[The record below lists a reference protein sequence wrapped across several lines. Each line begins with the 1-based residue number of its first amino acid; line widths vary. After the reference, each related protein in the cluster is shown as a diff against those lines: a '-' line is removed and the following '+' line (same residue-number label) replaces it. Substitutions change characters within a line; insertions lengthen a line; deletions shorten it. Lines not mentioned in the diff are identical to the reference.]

1 MAKLITDA
9 CSTEG
14 FKFITE
20 SATGKD
26 GKSKPPMYVLQGVYA
41 QAETTNGNG
50 RSYPYKLLKG
60 EIDRFTEEMV
70 KTGRALGG
78 LEHPDYPDIKPED
91 SCIRIL
97 QLKEDNNKTWVGRS
111 CILASAP
118 EFGIKGTPKG
128 DLLLSLVQYGTKV
141 GFSTR
146 ALGELNED
154 ETEVTA
160 MNLCTI
166 DCVLNPSIGSF
177 CDSNGNRFV
186 NGILESKTFVCNF
199 HAGKERT
206 YEAFEKK
213 LSRMPNTRISS
224 KKSAHLAAAVHDFL
238 EQFV

>member
-20 SATGKD
+20 SVKSKD
-26 GKSKPPMYVLQGVYA
+26 KPPMYILEGVYA
-41 QAETTNGNG
+41 QAEVVNGNQ
-50 RSYPYKLLKG
+50 RSYPYKLLKS
-60 EIDRFTEEMV
+60 EIERFDKEMIQ
-70 KTGRALGG
+70 TSRALGG
-78 LEHPDYPDIKPED
+78 LEHPDYPDIKPDD

-97 QLKEDNNKTWVGRS
+97 SLKEDNNKTWVGRS

-118 EFGIKGTPKG
+118 EWGIKGTPKG

-154 ETEVTA
+154 ETEVVA

-177 CDSNGNRFV
+177 CNSNGNRFV
-186 NGILESKTFVCNF
+186 NGILESKTFVCDLHNRV
-199 HAGKERT
+199 EPV
-206 YEAFEKK
+206 YETLEKR
-213 LSRMPNTRISS
+213 LSRMPNTAISS
-224 KKSAHLAAAVHDFL
+224 KKAEFLGAAVHDFFESL
-238 EQFV
+238 VR